1 MIQFV
6 NVYKSYKNK
15 PVLQNINLTVN
26 SGEFMVLI
34 GASGCG
40 KTTLLKM
47 INKLNPIDQGDILLD
62 GTSVTK
68 MNDTEMRRKI
78 GYVVQD
84 GGLFPHLTVAEN
96 ISIILKSLGMPKKQ
110 QAIRISE
117 LLEMVDLDPSYRDLY
132 PSQLSGGQQ
141 HRVGVARAFAADPA
155 LILMDEPFSA
165 LDPVVRAELQDNI
178 VQLQKRYKKTI
189 LFVTHDMD
197 EAILLADRICIIQSG
212 HIAQCDTP
220 ENILK
225 HPANNDVGSFVG
237 PNKLWSNPEFIEA
250 RDIMKTD
257 PYRISKD
264 RTVLQALQVMNH
276 YAVDSLLVTD
286 KQGIDGIVWLSDLQ
300 NFQDYTSSLEDFI
313 STDYISVY
321 EDTSLKKII
330 NTIDYNV
337 SGIIPVI
344 SHEKQLVGYLTK
356 SILLSSLSKQYETSD
371 VSNTRSGII

>member
-15 PVLQNINLTVN
+15 PVLQNINLTVK

-47 INKLNPIDQGDILLD
+47 ISKLNSIDRGDILMD
-62 GTSVTK
+62 STSITK
-68 MNDTEMRRKI
+68 MNDTQMRRKI
-78 GYVVQD
+78 GYVVQE

-96 ISIILKSLGMPKKQ
+96 ISIILKALGISKERQ
-110 QAIRISE
+110 DNRVSE
-117 LLEMVDLDPSYRDLY
+117 LLEMVDIDFGYRDLY

-141 HRVGVARAFAADPA
+141 QRVGIARAFAADPD

-178 VQLQKRYKKTI
+178 VRLQKQYSKTI
-189 LFVTHDMD
+189 IFVTHDMD
-197 EAILLADRICIIQSG
+197 EAIQLASRICIIQNG
-212 HIAQCDTP
+212 HIAQCDSP
-220 ENILK
+220 EVILK
-225 HPANNDVGSFVG
+225 HPANSHVADFVG
-237 PNKLWSNPEFIEA
+237 HNKLWSNPEFIKA
-250 RDIMKTD
+250 RDIMRTD
-257 PYRISKD
+257 PCRISKD

-276 YAVDSLLVTD
+276 YAVDSVLVTN
-286 KQGIDGIVWLSDLQ
+286 KQKFEGIVWLSDLQ
-300 NFQDYTSSLEDFI
+300 TFRNSSSSLEDFI
-313 STDYISVY
+313 STDYVSVY

-330 NTIDYNV
+330 NTIDYNI

-344 SHEKQLVGYLTK
+344 NHEKQLIGYLTK
-356 SILLSSLSKQYETSD
+356 SILLSTLSKQYETAD
-371 VSNTRSGII
+371 NLKTRSGII